1 VIACRARSWAFD
13 GTAHRGHIVL
23 DDGRLVDISPEA
35 FAASGLRLLHL
46 GQRVRV
52 NVGVDNAVRSL
63 TILTLPDA
71 EPPPS

>member
-1 VIACRARSWAFD
+1 M
-13 GTAHRGHIVL
+13 L